1 MFKNMFKNMFA
12 NFFIKKPMK
21 YNFIATIVLKI
32 LLLISLCYQFWIYN
46 EKIIKIFIF
55 LAYSI
60 LVAFCY
66 FNNEDLKSDLGDVEK
81 QVQEMLNN
89 ENNKLNFNFL
99 IYLFVYVGL
108 YIFFQ
113 PILNNIEN
121 EFLKKFID
129 KILLY
134 VTLWLFYSR
143 ALYSLFKI
151 APFLIYVSSFIIFL
165 LLSVIGIESS
175 FLNWTFLSLLFVT
188 ALPQLIN
195 ENLILIVPQKIRKK
209 IPKNKIKVNLMKIRL
224 NLFIFLVFFYFCLNL
239 SEKISKS
246 NEFAYLI
253 NKYHYSHYSPLEFD
267 FFSAFTFFC
276 FILNLIFLT
285 IAIILFVSFKD
296 FIIYKA
302 FTYLF
307 KIDENKIL
315 NHKLNLKV
323 PIKPLIISIFCF
335 VVYIFSNYGIKY
347 LMQNEY
353 RGVYYKVDSNNCINY
368 EKQLIFDKD
377 KIIFENE
384 EYIYD
389 NTSLTFKKFNNIT
402 VGGINTSNN
411 TIVLN
416 TNLTNQYIF
425 LKLNWVK
432 NDKGEWNYLVDF
444 NSKKATGWLQ
454 DSGKWY
460 FFNQNGV
467 MQKWWIKDNITWY
480 FLNGSGAMQTGWL
493 LVDGKWYF
501 LDESGAMATGWVK
514 VGDYWYYMNNSGA
527 MQTGCQQVGGK
538 WYFLNPSGELLT
550 NITTPD
556 GYKVNVNGEWV

>member
-1 MFKNMFKNMFA
+1 MLK
-12 NFFIKKPMK
+12 NFFVKKPMM
-21 YNFIATIVLKI
+21 YNFIATIALKI
-32 LLLISLCYQFWIYN
+32 ILLISLYYQFRIYN
-46 EKIIKIFIF
+46 EKIIMLFIIFSF
-55 LAYSI
+55 YS
-60 LVAFCY
+60 LMTFC
-66 FNNEDLKSDLGDVEK
+66 FFSIDDLKSDLGNSGE
-81 QVQEMLNN
+81 QVQKILNN
-89 ENNKLNFNFL
+89 EKPKLNLDFFV
-99 IYLFVYVGL
+99 YPFVYVAL
-108 YIFFQ
+108 YIFYQ

-121 EFLKKFID
+121 ELLKNSID

-134 VTLWLFYSR
+134 VTLWLLFSR
-143 ALYSLFKI
+143 VLYSLFKI
-151 APFLIYVSSFIIFL
+151 APFLIYISSFIIFL
-165 LLSVIGIESS
+165 LLSGIGIESS
-175 FLNWTFLSLLFVT
+175 FLNWSFLSLLFVT

-209 IPKNKIKVNLMKIRL
+209 IPKNKIKVNLMKIRI

-267 FFSAFTFFC
+267 FFSAFTFFR
-276 FILNLIFLT
+276 FILNVIFLIIT
-285 IAIILFVSFKD
+285 IILFISFKD

-315 NHKLNLKV
+315 NHKFNFKV
-323 PIKPLIISIFCF
+323 PIKPLIIPIFCF
-335 VVYIFSNYGIKY
+335 VVYILSNYGIKN
-347 LMQNEY
+347 LMQNDY
-353 RGVYYKVDSNNCINY
+353 RGVYYKVDSNNFINY

-389 NTSLTFKKFNNIT
+389 NASLTFKKFNNIT
-402 VGGINTSNN
+402 VGEINTNNN

-444 NSKKATGWLQ
+444 NSTKATGWLQ

-480 FLNGSGAMQTGWL
+480 FLNGSCAMQTGWL
-493 LVDGKWYF
+493 QNNETWYF
-501 LDESGAMATGWVK
+501 FEDSGAMKASQWFEVDGE
-514 VGDYWYYMNNSGA
+514 WYYVDGTGA
-527 MQTGCQQVGGK
+527 LSV
-538 WYFLNPSGELLT
+538 N
-550 NITTPD
+550 TTVD
-556 GYKVNVNGEWV
+556 GYTVNEKGEWIYL

>member
-1 MFKNMFKNMFA
+1 M
-12 NFFIKKPMK
+12 
-21 YNFIATIVLKI
+21 
-32 LLLISLCYQFWIYN
+32 
-46 EKIIKIFIF
+46 
-55 LAYSI
+55 
-60 LVAFCY
+60 
-66 FNNEDLKSDLGDVEK
+66 
-81 QVQEMLNN
+81 
-89 ENNKLNFNFL
+89 
-99 IYLFVYVGL
+99 
-108 YIFFQ
+108 
-113 PILNNIEN
+113 
-121 EFLKKFID
+121 
-129 KILLY
+129 
-134 VTLWLFYSR
+134 
-143 ALYSLFKI
+143 YSLFKI

-165 LLSVIGIESS
+165 LLSGIGIESS

-195 ENLILIVPQKIRKK
+195 ENLILIVSQKIQKK

-267 FFSAFTFFC
+267 FFSAFTFFR
-276 FILNLIFLT
+276 FILNVIFLT
-285 IAIILFVSFKD
+285 ITIILFVSFKD
-296 FIIYKA
+296 FIIYKS

-323 PIKPLIISIFCF
+323 PIKPLVIPIFCF
-335 VVYIFSNYGIKY
+335 VVYICSNYGIKN
-347 LMQNEY
+347 LMQNDY

-389 NTSLTFKKFNNIT
+389 NASLTFLNFNKIK
-402 VGGINTSNN
+402 VGEINTHNE

-416 TNLTNQYIF
+416 TNVNNHYIF

-444 NSKKATGWLQ
+444 NSTKATEWLQ

-460 FFNQNGV
+460 FFNQNG
-467 MQKWWIKDNITWY
+467 
-480 FLNGSGAMQTGWL
+480 AMQTGWL
-493 LVDGKWYF
+493 QNNETWYFFEDSGAMKASQWFEVDGKWYYV
-501 LDESGAMATGWVK
+501 DGTGALSV
-514 VGDYWYYMNNSGA
+514 N
-527 MQTGCQQVGGK
+527 
-538 WYFLNPSGELLT
+538 
-550 NITTPD
+550 TTVD
-556 GYKVNVNGEWV
+556 GYTVNEKGEWIYF